1 MPLPTLY
8 SDLMSFGF
16 TKLPN
21 KVPGKPAHCYY
32 CDREI
37 EWWSTPKKRTMPF
50 EVAIVEGVEHRRP
63 HFGNC
68 PKFDEARKSKNGGK
82 Q

>member
-8 SDLMSFGF
+8 VDLMSFGF

-37 EWWSTPKKRTMPF
+37 E
-50 EVAIVEGVEHRRP
+50 
-63 HFGNC
+63 
-68 PKFDEARKSKNGGK
+68 
-82 Q
+82 